1 MGIFG
6 VRIFSTL
13 QTERTTL
20 RLSAHLLSGWF
31 DGVFELWVRTL
42 GIDGSI
48 LVFEHLR
55 HGTGRDLEPSPAL
68 IRRDSER
75 WRSFGVRGSWRIS
88 GILEVVRGVV
98 AANHGR
104 SWEVVYVFQDC
115 VGGG

>member
-1 MGIFG
+1 MIDSRG
-6 VRIFSTL
+6 VCVS
-13 QTERTTL
+13 
-20 RLSAHLLSGWF
+20 
-31 DGVFELWVRTL
+31 LWVRTEGKEWRIL
-42 GIDGSI
+42 GSA
-48 LVFEHLR
+48 HLG
-55 HGTGRDLEPSPAL
+55 HVIGRDLETNPAL
-68 IRRDSER
+68 IRRDSDR

>member
-1 MGIFG
+1 MIDSRG
-6 VRIFSTL
+6 VCVS
-13 QTERTTL
+13 
-20 RLSAHLLSGWF
+20 
-31 DGVFELWVRTL
+31 LWVRTEGNEWRIL
-42 GIDGSI
+42 GSA
-48 LVFEHLR
+48 HLR
-55 HGTGRDLEPSPAL
+55 HVIGRDLETNPAL
-68 IRRDSER
+68 IRRDSDR